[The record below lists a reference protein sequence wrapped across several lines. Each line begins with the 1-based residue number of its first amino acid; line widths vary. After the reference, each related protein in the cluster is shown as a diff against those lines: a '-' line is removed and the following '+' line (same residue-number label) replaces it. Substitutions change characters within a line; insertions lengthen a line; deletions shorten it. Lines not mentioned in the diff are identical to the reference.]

1 MVKST
6 SMQTLTILGGGLAG
20 AEAAWQAARR
30 GVPVRLFEM
39 RPAHNTGAHLGGDL
53 AELVC
58 SNSLGSDLLDRA
70 PGLLKAELSR
80 LGSLLIDCA
89 RQTATPAGRALAVDG
104 EAFSARVTTLGGRHP
119 LIQVV
124 RAEVQAIPDGP
135 LVIATGPLT
144 SPALS
149 KAIGALLG
157 SPHLYFYDAIAPLV
171 LAETIDWE
179 IVYRASR
186 YGVVGE
192 PQGDYLNCPFDA
204 DQYARF
210 VTALAQAERRPLQ
223 AFESAVERGVQ
234 AGEGI
239 YFEACLPV
247 EILARR
253 APKTLAF
260 GPMRPVG
267 LIDPRS
273 GRWPHAVVQ
282 LRQDNLAGS
291 LYNLV
296 GFQTN
301 LTVSEQQRVFR
312 MIPGLE
318 RAEFVRYGQMHRNT
332 FINSPL
338 HLQPTLQMRKR
349 AEIFFAGQI
358 SGVEGY
364 VGNIATGLLAGWNA
378 ARLIQGLAPL
388 VLPETTMLGALCR
401 YIYQADP
408 GTFQPMK
415 ANYGLLP
422 ELAEAGCLGRRERA
436 RLQSQRALCD
446 LEEFLREPPIYQEK

>member
-6 SMQTLTILGGGLAG
+6 GMQTLTILGGGLAG

-30 GVPVRLFEM
+30 GVPVRLYEM
-39 RPAHNTGAHLGGDL
+39 RPERHTGAHLGGDL

-58 SNSLGSDLLDRA
+58 SNSLGSDLVDRA
-70 PGLLKAELSR
+70 PGLLKEELTR
-80 LGSLLIDCA
+80 LGSLLIACA
-89 RQTATPAGRALAVDG
+89 RQTATPAGRALAVDR
-104 EAFSARVTTLGGRHP
+104 EAFAALVTQRISQHP

-135 LVIATGPLT
+135 LVIASGPLT

-149 KAIGALLG
+149 QAISELLG
-157 SPHLYFYDAIAPLV
+157 SAHLYFYDAIAPLV
-171 LAETIDWE
+171 LAESIDWN

-192 PQGDYLNCPFDA
+192 PQGDYLNCPFDP

-210 VTALAQAERRPLQ
+210 VEALAQAERHPLQ
-223 AFESAVERGVQ
+223 SFEGEIEHGVH

-253 APKTLAF
+253 DPKTLAF

-301 LTVSEQQRVFR
+301 LTVREQQRVFR

-318 RAEFVRYGQMHRNT
+318 QAEFVRYGQMHRNT

-338 HLQPTLQMRKR
+338 HLQPTLQMRKHP
-349 AEIFFAGQI
+349 EIFFAGQI
-358 SGVEGY
+358 SGAEGY
-364 VGNIATGLLAGWNA
+364 VANIGTGLLAGWNA
-378 ARLIQGLAPL
+378 ARLVLGQAPL
-388 VLPETTMLGALCR
+388 ALPETTMLGALCR
-401 YIYQADP
+401 YICQADP
-408 GTFQPMK
+408 LTFQPMK
-415 ANYGLLP
+415 ANFGLLP
-422 ELAEAGCLGRRERA
+422 ELADAGRMGRRERSG
-436 RLQSQRALCD
+436 RYSQRARQD
-446 LEEFLREPPIYQEK
+446 LERFLVENPVES